1 MNAYLDNS
9 ATTRPYDEVIEAMAE
24 AMKNR
29 FGNPSALHKMGVE
42 AENDIKACKKVLLKS
57 LGNPEGDVL
66 FTSGGTESNNLAIL
80 GTARRLMKRK
90 PHIVTSMTEHKS
102 VLESFKALESE
113 GCRVTYLPV
122 DANGLVSAEA
132 VLAAVSDETAL
143 VSLMWVNNET
153 GIIQPIEA
161 VSKGLKKLKN
171 PPIFHVDAV
180 QAYGKLKID
189 LKRINIDLLTGSG
202 HKIHG
207 PKGIG
212 FLYFRKGV
220 QLKPLVYGGG
230 QQMDLRPGTEIP
242 LALLACSVA
251 IEKTFEDFDAKA
263 LHMATLREKL
273 REGIMTALPMV
284 SANTPVDFPIA
295 PHVLHLSFPDIRGEV
310 LLHALETEGIYVSI
324 GSACNSKVKKYS
336 HVLEAMKLSTSH
348 KEGAVRFSLSTASTE
363 EEIQYAIEQVK
374 RHYTLLHD
382 IIKGR

>member
-9 ATTRPYDEVIEAMAE
+9 ATTRPYDVVIEAMAD

-42 AENDIKACKKVLLKS
+42 AENDIKSCKKVLLKT
-57 LGNPEGDVL
+57 LGNPDGDVL

-90 PHIVTSMTEHKS
+90 PHIVTSLTEHKS
-102 VLESFKALESE
+102 VLEAFKALETE

-122 DANGLVSAEA
+122 DSSGLVTAEA
-132 VLAAVSDETAL
+132 VLEAVTDETAL

-161 VSKGLKKLKN
+161 VAKGLKKFKN

-180 QAYGKLKID
+180 QAYGKIKID
-189 LKRINIDLLTGSG
+189 LKRVGIDLLTGSG

-230 QQMDLRPGTEIP
+230 QQMDLRPGTENTFGIIG
-242 LALLACSVA
+242 LQHA
-251 IEKTFEDFDAKA
+251 IEKTFEDFDSKV
-263 LHMATLREKL
+263 LRMAALREQL
-273 REGIMTALPMV
+273 REGIMNALPMV
-284 SANTPVDFPIA
+284 TANTPVDMPIA
-295 PHVLHLSFPDIRGEV
+295 PHVLHLSFPDVRGEV
-310 LLHALETEGIYVSI
+310 LLHALEAEGVFVSI

-348 KEGAVRFSLSTASTE
+348 KEGAVRFSLSTESTE
-363 EEIQYAIEQVK
+363 EEIQYAITQVK
-374 RHYTLLHD
+374 RHYTLLHE